1 MIGRAHG
8 QAGQELK
15 YRRQKEHVEIFASHS
30 DLSLSLNV
38 LHIDHRSISCLRNL
52 SRCLRLTSNPER
64 RVRTENEI
72 LRSNSRY
79 TISGKWST
87 FFFQW
92 STVMLI
98 RNQKS
103 QIESERLIKGK
114 KRGGGGEL
122 KKVNWENYESLP
134 TLGTYHLPFP
144 EIQIWHCVSSFSSVS
159 NRSMR
164 PDPPVRSLVVGSC
177 MACVVLFKFDSS

>member
-114 KRGGGGEL
+114 KRGGGI
-122 KKVNWENYESLP
+122 KKGKLRKLWISTYLRYLP
-134 TLGTYHLPFP
+134 STISGNPDLALRQLFFFCFQPLHETGPTCKVPCCRQLHGMRGPF
-144 EIQIWHCVSSFSSVS
+144 
-159 NRSMR
+159 
-164 PDPPVRSLVVGSC
+164 
-177 MACVVLFKFDSS
+177 